1 MSSNT
6 TTVKNSGISSIVKA
20 VPKYDNWGL
29 VLSCTGILLLVISLS
44 IQYSIINNG
53 SSGQI
58 VIDTSLTQS
67 GWIIGSGTLLLLIGV
82 ALYLAFNTSDQKY
95 NLIFILAFS
104 SYFIANMALLFSLY
118 QVNLSTV

>member
-1 MSSNT
+1 MSSNSAVT
-6 TTVKNSGISSIVKA
+6 AIVKS
-20 VPKYDNWGL
+20 VPKYDNWGI
-29 VLSCTGILLLVISLS
+29 VISCAGILILLISLS
-44 IQYSIINNG
+44 IQYSIINHG

-67 GWIIGSGTLLLLIGV
+67 AWIIGSGTLLLLIGV

-104 SYFIANMALLFSLY
+104 SYFISNMAVLFSLY